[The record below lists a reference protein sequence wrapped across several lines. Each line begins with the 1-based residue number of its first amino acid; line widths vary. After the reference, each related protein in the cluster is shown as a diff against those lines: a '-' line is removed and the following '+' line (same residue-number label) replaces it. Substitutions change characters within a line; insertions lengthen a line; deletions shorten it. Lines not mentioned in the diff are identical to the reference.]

1 MFCLLKSLPRLK
13 KLPLMQKQ
21 ERTLCILLVGTAAF
35 NVADYLLTNLA
46 LSLGY
51 RELNPVMDLVV
62 HTPYFRLIKVVLIPL
77 MLYFIWR
84 HRHLAGRR
92 VLLYAWIAFL
102 VYLLLM
108 IYFKLNVWMWVGYF

>member
-1 MFCLLKSLPRLK
+1 MPKQRSFPKLKRH
-13 KLPLMQKQ
+13 PLSYKQ
-21 ERTLCILLVGTAAF
+21 ERTLRDLLMGIVAF
-35 NVADYLLTNLA
+35 NVADYLLTTLA

-62 HTPYFRLIKVVLIPL
+62 HTPYFRPVKLVLIPL
-77 MLYFIWR
+77 MLYFIWM

-102 VYLLLM
+102 AYFLLM